1 MKPKLNLLKRSGLL
15 MAGLMLMALGVG
27 LSIKADLG
35 TSPIASIP
43 YVYSQQ
49 FPITVGVFM
58 MILNLLLILLQIVLL
73 RKQYQW
79 IQLLQIPVALLFG
92 VFIDLGMLLL
102 HGLAPDTYLLK
113 AACCLLSCVALG
125 FGVFLEVKARVI
137 YLAGE
142 GLVMAVVQA
151 FKMDFGKTKIALDS
165 LMVSLGIISSLIF
178 FRHIAGIREG
188 TIAAALLVG
197 LTARIFSHRL
207 TFLDAWLGETVP
219 ISRVPVAERIGDA
232 IES

>member
-1 MKPKLNLLKRSGLL
+1 MTTRFNLFKRIALL
-15 MAGLMLMALGVG
+15 TAGLILMALGVG

-43 YVYSQQ
+43 YVCSLQ

-73 RKQYQW
+73 RKQYRW

-92 VFIDLGMLLL
+92 AFIDLGMLLL
-102 HGLAPDTYLLK
+102 QGLAPDTYLMK
-113 AACCLLSCVALG
+113 ATCCLLSCAALG
-125 FGVFLEVKARVI
+125 FGVFLEVKARVT

-151 FKMDFGKTKIALDS
+151 FKVDFGKTKVAIDS

-178 FRHIAGIREG
+178 FRHIEGIREG

-197 LTARIFSHRL
+197 LIARVFSRRL
-207 TFLDAWLGETVP
+207 SFLDVWLGETIREPAVDL
-219 ISRVPVAERIGDA
+219 ICDA
-232 IES
+232 ADS